1 MATRLFLMADRFTVS
16 SLLDDAM
23 SGSFKTVARFLNG
36 QFIAHDRPS
45 VDYRNLPG
53 GGDEQALGVS

>member
-1 MATRLFLMADRFTVS
+1 
-16 SLLDDAM
+16 M
-23 SGSFKTVARFLNG
+23 SGTFKTFARFLNG

-45 VDYRNLPG
+45 VDYRTVPG

>member
-1 MATRLFLMADRFTVS
+1 
-16 SLLDDAM
+16 LDDAM

-45 VDYRNLPG
+45 VDYRNLHG
-53 GGDEQALGVS
+53 GGDEKALGVS